1 MRNLSLFF
9 VVGLIGCSL
18 AATRKHAIVNNMQT
32 LRPRFVDAFS
42 TGFVS
47 IYKTH
52 AQTTINLAKQGVI
65 FSVPLTVFIN
75 KLHISICSDD

>member
-52 AQTTINLAKQGVI
+52 AQTTINLAKGTNIRGLYLVY
-65 FSVPLTVFIN
+65 
-75 KLHISICSDD
+75 H

>member
-47 IYKTH
+47 IYKTDDR
-52 AQTTINLAKQGVI
+52 ARINLAK
-65 FSVPLTVFIN
+65 TN
-75 KLHISICSDD
+75 EY

>member
-52 AQTTINLAKQGVI
+52 AQTTINLAKGLGRGLYLVY
-65 FSVPLTVFIN
+65 
-75 KLHISICSDD
+75 H

>member
-52 AQTTINLAKQGVI
+52 AQTTINLAKGI